1 MQWSVF
7 LAYSPTRSSYV
18 GVAETASVAR
28 QIEALNAQGDPNSP
42 VAVAAPWQLAC
53 SRMAETRAEA
63 DAAASAVASASGFR
77 ARYSACRSLSTAE
90 LAAANPTGLVGQALD
105 LALDGMTYATV
116 LVQHPDQPQ
125 LGWTSVRAMVDTGS
139 TDCELRGELIE
150 RLNLPRTG
158 ETAIFET
165 AIGRV
170 SAESPIFRARVRVQ
184 GREAEVLLSAAEG
197 GEESGGES
205 DEESDD
211 EDSELDAQFGFDR
224 FSDEALLGHNALAA
238 LGLAV
243 DCRNRRLVPLPEVE
257 VRHEVGEHGVES
269 S

>member
-1 MQWSVF
+1 MPSIGGWVERVERDDGHVQPRGRLIGIRSRLV
-7 LAYSPTRSSYV
+7 LVILLLGQIDADIADVTRV
-18 GVAETASVAR
+18 R
-28 QIEALNAQGDPNSP
+28 LPK
-42 VAVAAPWQLAC
+42 
-53 SRMAETRAEA
+53 
-63 DAAASAVASASGFR
+63 
-77 ARYSACRSLSTAE
+77 
-90 LAAANPTGLVGQALD
+90 ALD
-105 LALDGMTYATV
+105 TLERW
-116 LVQHPDQPQ
+116 PQ
-125 LGWTSVRAMVDTGS
+125 LV
-139 TDCELRGELIE
+139 GELIE